1 MEVVIYNTI
10 HIILILL
17 TKIIIMKITWML
29 RRLET

>member
-29 RRLET
+29 RLLET

>member
-17 TKIIIMKITWML
+17 TKIIIMKITQMP